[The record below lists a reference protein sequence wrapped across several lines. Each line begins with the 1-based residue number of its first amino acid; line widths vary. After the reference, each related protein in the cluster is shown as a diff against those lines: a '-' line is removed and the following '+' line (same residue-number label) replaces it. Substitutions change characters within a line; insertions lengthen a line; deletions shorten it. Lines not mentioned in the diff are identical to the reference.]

1 MACQRYLHIDVTAG
15 LLTTG
20 LSVSSNRGYCDGKE
34 RKIDISCPLTDRL
47 LSSIIKLQSDRG
59 ISYMAPVL
67 FFMICA
73 FAHSFWQF
81 LPDIRYPIRHRQK
94 QPKKHILFLTSFCQ
108 DKCRLAAA
116 KQEEHETEYHI
127 L

>member
-1 MACQRYLHIDVTAG
+1 MLDVLHSDPAGIFACKDRTEEIRFPVRFIPVS
-15 LLTTG
+15 LT
-20 LSVSSNRGYCDGKE
+20 E
-34 RKIDISCPLTDRL
+34 RQPR
-47 LSSIIKLQSDRG
+47 SIIKLQSDRG
-59 ISYMAPVL
+59 ISHMAPVL

>member
-1 MACQRYLHIDVTAG
+1 MCCIQIPPGFLRAKTGQRKSVFLVRFIPVS
-15 LLTTG
+15 LT
-20 LSVSSNRGYCDGKE
+20 E
-34 RKIDISCPLTDRL
+34 RLPR
-47 LSSIIKLQSDRG
+47 SIIKLQSDRG
-59 ISYMAPVL
+59 ISHMAPVL

-81 LPDIRYPIRHRQK
+81 LSDIRYPIRHRQK